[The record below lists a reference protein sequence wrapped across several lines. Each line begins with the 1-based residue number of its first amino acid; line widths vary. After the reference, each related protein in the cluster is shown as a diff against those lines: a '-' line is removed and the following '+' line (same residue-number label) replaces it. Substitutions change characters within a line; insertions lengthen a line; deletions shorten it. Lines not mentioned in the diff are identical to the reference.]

1 MSKEAVDRSDNPTLA
16 RRPSAISRAM
26 EDYLKTIYQQVN
38 HDGRIS
44 TSKLAQAMNCSPAS
58 VTNMLHKLSDLKLV
72 EYTPYQGVSMT
83 PPGVQI
89 ALEIIRHHRLIELYL
104 SEILGY
110 TWDKVHAEA
119 DRLEHVISEE
129 FEDKIDEALGRPL
142 RDPHGHPIPTKDGKI
157 DVVQASS
164 LWEVPEGDTVLVQ
177 RVNDRDPKVLR
188 YLASI
193 GIYPEVTLVVLKRSP
208 FNGPLHVQV
217 GGSEHGLSEE
227 LARQIHVAAL

>member
-1 MSKEAVDRSDNPTLA
+1 MADTENTPNVAKKPQ
-16 RRPSAISRAM
+16 AISRAM
-26 EDYLKTIYQQVN
+26 EDYLKTIYQQVS

-44 TSKLAQAMNCSPAS
+44 TSKLAEAMACSPAS
-58 VTNMLHKLSDLKLV
+58 VTNMLQKLSDLTLV

-83 PPGVQI
+83 PAGARI

-129 FEDKIDEALGRPL
+129 FEEKIDEALGRP
-142 RDPHGHPIPTKDGKI
+142 RKDPHGHPIPTKDGRI
-157 DVVQASS
+157 DVERAST
-164 LWEVPEGDTVLVQ
+164 LWEVTEGQTVLVQ
-177 RVNDRDPKVLR
+177 RVSDRDPEVLR

-193 GIYPEVTLVVLKRSP
+193 GIYPEVTLEVVKRSP
-208 FNGPLHVQV
+208 FNGPLYVQV
-217 GGSEHGLSEE
+217 NGREHGLSEE
-227 LARQIHVAAL
+227 LAQQIHVAGP